1 MPNNELGKPRRSQ
14 VIHNFGPGAIVD
26 FGAGANTG
34 AAISVVVSGLEEWDR
49 NARPEGLMHP
59 QVITE
64 PRLQRQLKVKGFR
77 LPPVNPENSEDGY
90 KNWLI
95 GVRFPQWLQCPV
107 CNRLKLANHWTR
119 KQVGDPARYCT
130 SCEVK
135 EGRTVCVGPVRFI
148 VACANGHLDE
158 FPWNLWVRH
167 TPECPGQDFKRP
179 SPLKIQQTDKA
190 GLAGLLL
197 VCTECK
203 ASKPLEGIFGQ
214 DVLKKQ
220 LGYKCQCKNPWLG
233 TRDNSCDAEPR
244 VLQRGASNVYFSSTA
259 SALDIPPWADGMMQ
273 RLGIYWED
281 LVECDE
287 QDRAMFIRLNKLE
300 QKLSM
305 TSDEILAQV
314 KLGVDALSASGGKK
328 IRYEEYEQFTNPSST
343 SSDSLEFQI
352 QSHTPPPELATYLG
366 KIVQAKRLREVR
378 AIWAFTRITPPADD
392 DPNNIAQYAKIKRG
406 DLDWLPAIEV
416 RGEGIFLTLD
426 EARLKKW
433 ELTKTVQTR
442 AGQLHDA
449 WLKNWQSRRKTKEKP
464 NRTITPRFVL
474 LHSLAHALIRQL
486 SLECGYSSSALRE
499 RLYVDSDPLPMAG
512 LLIYT
517 ATPDSEGTLGGLVRQ
532 GLPRRIAGLVPAA
545 IRAMRWCSNDPLC
558 IKDITTLSDPTNLA
572 ACHAC
577 MMISETSC
585 EEFNCLLD
593 RAMLVGLPEDPAVG
607 FFSDMLVE
615 KEEL

>member
-77 LPPVNPENSEDGY
+77 LPPVNPENSDDGY

-107 CNRLKLANHWTR
+107 CNRLKLAQHWAR

-158 FPWNLWVRH
+158 FPWNSWVRH
-167 TPECPGQDFKRP
+167 APNCSGRDFKRP

-203 ASKPLEGIFGQ
+203 AAKPLEGIFGQ
-214 DVLKKQ
+214 DVLKQQ
-220 LGYKCQCKNPWLG
+220 LGYKCRCKNPWLG
-233 TRDNSCDAEPR
+233 TKDDSCDAEPR
-244 VLQRGASNVYFSSTA
+244 VLQRGASNVYFSATA

-281 LVECDE
+281 LVACDE
-287 QDRAMFIRLNKLE
+287 KERATFIRLTKLE

-314 KLGVDALSASGGKK
+314 KRGVDALNASGGKK
-328 IRYEEYEQFTNPSST
+328 IRYEEYEQFTNPSS
-343 SSDSLEFQI
+343 SSNDSVEFQI

-426 EARLKKW
+426 EERLKKW
-433 ELTKTVQTR
+433 ELHKTVRSR
-442 AGQLHDA
+442 AEQLHDA
-449 WLKNWQSRRKTKEKP
+449 WLKNWQSGARLKRSP
-464 NRTITPRFVL
+464 I
-474 LHSLAHALIRQL
+474 
-486 SLECGYSSSALRE
+486 E
-499 RLYVDSDPLPMAG
+499 RLHHDSFSCTRLRTHSFVSFRLNAVTQVPHFVNDFMSTMIL
-512 LLIYT
+512 YQW
-517 ATPDSEGTLGGLVRQ
+517 Q
-532 GLPRRIAGLVPAA
+532 GFSFTRRRRIRKG
-545 IRAMRWCSNDPLC
+545 R
-558 IKDITTLSDPTNLA
+558 
-572 ACHAC
+572 
-577 MMISETSC
+577 
-585 EEFNCLLD
+585 
-593 RAMLVGLPEDPAVG
+593 
-607 FFSDMLVE
+607 
-615 KEEL
+615 

>member
-1 MPNNELGKPRRSQ
+1 
-14 VIHNFGPGAIVD
+14 
-26 FGAGANTG
+26 
-34 AAISVVVSGLEEWDR
+34 
-49 NARPEGLMHP
+49 
-59 QVITE
+59 
-64 PRLQRQLKVKGFR
+64 
-77 LPPVNPENSEDGY
+77 
-90 KNWLI
+90 
-95 GVRFPQWLQCPV
+95 
-107 CNRLKLANHWTR
+107 
-119 KQVGDPARYCT
+119 
-130 SCEVK
+130 
-135 EGRTVCVGPVRFI
+135 
-148 VACANGHLDE
+148 
-158 FPWNLWVRH
+158 
-167 TPECPGQDFKRP
+167 
-179 SPLKIQQTDKA
+179 LKIQQTDKA

-203 ASKPLEGIFGQ
+203 AAKPLEGIFGQ
-214 DVLKKQ
+214 DVLKQQ
-220 LGYKCQCKNPWLG
+220 LGYKCRCKNPWLG
-233 TRDNSCDAEPR
+233 TKDDSCDAEPR
-244 VLQRGASNVYFSSTA
+244 VLQRGASNVYFSATA

-287 QDRAMFIRLNKLE
+287 QERAMFIRLNKLE

-314 KLGVDALSASGGKK
+314 KRGVDALNASGGKK
-328 IRYEEYEQFTNPSST
+328 IRYEEYEQFTNPSS
-343 SSDSLEFQI
+343 SSNDSVEFQI

-426 EARLKKW
+426 EERLKKW
-433 ELTKTVQTR
+433 ELHKTVQSR
-442 AGQLHDA
+442 AEQLHDA
-449 WLKNWQSRRKTKEKP
+449 WLKNWQSRRKTQEKP
-464 NRTITPRFVL
+464 DRTITPRFVL

-499 RLYVDSDPLPMAG
+499 RLYVDNDPLPMAG

-532 GLPRRIAGLVPAA
+532 GLPRRVAGLVPAA

-593 RAMLVGLPEDPAVG
+593 RAMLVGLPEDPTVG
-607 FFSDMLVE
+607 FFSGMLVE

>member
-1 MPNNELGKPRRSQ
+1 
-14 VIHNFGPGAIVD
+14 
-26 FGAGANTG
+26 
-34 AAISVVVSGLEEWDR
+34 
-49 NARPEGLMHP
+49 
-59 QVITE
+59 
-64 PRLQRQLKVKGFR
+64 
-77 LPPVNPENSEDGY
+77 
-90 KNWLI
+90 
-95 GVRFPQWLQCPV
+95 
-107 CNRLKLANHWTR
+107 
-119 KQVGDPARYCT
+119 
-130 SCEVK
+130 
-135 EGRTVCVGPVRFI
+135 
-148 VACANGHLDE
+148 
-158 FPWNLWVRH
+158 
-167 TPECPGQDFKRP
+167 
-179 SPLKIQQTDKA
+179 LKIHQTDKA

-197 VCTECK
+197 LCTECK
-203 ASKPLEGIFGQ
+203 AAKPLEGIFGQ
-214 DVLKKQ
+214 DVLKQQ
-220 LGYKCQCKNPWLG
+220 LGYKCRRKNPWLG
-233 TRDNSCDAEPR
+233 TKDDSCDAEPR
-244 VLQRGASNVYFSSTA
+244 VLQRGASNVYFSATA

-314 KLGVDALSASGGKK
+314 KRGVDALNASGGKK
-328 IRYEEYEQFTNPSST
+328 IRYEEYEQFTNPSS
-343 SSDSLEFQI
+343 SANDSIEFQI
-352 QSHTPPPELATYLG
+352 QTHTPPPELATYLG

-406 DLDWLPAIEV
+406 DLNWLPAIEV

-426 EARLKKW
+426 EERLTKW
-433 ELTKTVQTR
+433 ESHKTVQTR
-442 AGQLHDA
+442 AQQLHDA
-449 WLKNWQSRRKTKEKP
+449 WLKNWQSRRKTQEKP
-464 NRTITPRFVL
+464 DRTITPRFVL

-499 RLYVDSDPLPMAG
+499 RLYIDSEPLPMAG

-545 IRAMRWCSNDPLC
+545 ICAMRWCSNDPLC

-577 MMISETSC
+577 IMISETSC

-593 RAMLVGLPEDPAVG
+593 RAMLVGLPDDPAVG